1 MSGTPI
7 FVALLVAGLVLRVL
21 VYRTTWS
28 QPDGDQT
35 MGMLMAYRASQGHLS
50 LIFWGGNYGGAL
62 ISWIEAPL
70 VSLFGLQTWVFTV
83 VDSGLTLIAV
93 FLLRAIGLRTV
104 SGMAANVAAGTY
116 WFFPALWLFWSSR
129 EYVFWL
135 PAIVFALATCLFVL
149 RWFADRTSTVDLW
162 LAGLCAGLAIWSYPL
177 VACLIAPALVVLL
190 WAIRR
195 DIRSILGLAVAA
207 LVGVSPWLAYFA
219 INGSA
224 AFHLPPA
231 GASKSANLVHSVSQV
246 LPMALRGGQFR
257 LGVIWG
263 SSGTTPGVLTALGV
277 AVYAAAVVFTVVS
290 AVRREVALAAI
301 GATVVIWPPVLVAGN
316 VILGTATF
324 RYAVVIVPPILLI
337 AAHLLSKIRLTVVLP
352 VIALVSVVTTLWS
365 DTSGFAAVPTCDPT
379 LTTTGADLVAQHRDA
394 VWAAYWIAGPLQV
407 CSDGRL
413 TASSVAPVRDVI
425 GESAALDAPR
435 STYVVTPNGPLDQ
448 QLTAW
453 TKANGVPAK
462 VTQQGGFTIWTFDHR
477 INPAQM
483 GLNGGF

>member
-1 MSGTPI
+1 
-7 FVALLVAGLVLRVL
+7 
-21 VYRTTWS
+21 
-28 QPDGDQT
+28 
-35 MGMLMAYRASQGHLS
+35 
-50 LIFWGGNYGGAL
+50 
-62 ISWIEAPL
+62 
-70 VSLFGLQTWVFTV
+70 VFTV

-263 SSGTTPGVLTALGV
+263 SSGTTPSSPSCPPSGGRSHSPP
-277 AVYAAAVVFTVVS
+277 S
-290 AVRREVALAAI
+290 APPWSSGPRCSWPATSSWARPRSGMPSSSCRRSSSS
-301 GATVVIWPPVLVAGN
+301 
-316 VILGTATF
+316 
-324 RYAVVIVPPILLI
+324 PPICC
-337 AAHLLSKIRLTVVLP
+337 RR
-352 VIALVSVVTTLWS
+352 
-365 DTSGFAAVPTCDPT
+365 SG
-379 LTTTGADLVAQHRDA
+379 
-394 VWAAYWIAGPLQV
+394 
-407 CSDGRL
+407 
-413 TASSVAPVRDVI
+413 
-425 GESAALDAPR
+425 
-435 STYVVTPNGPLDQ
+435 
-448 QLTAW
+448 
-453 TKANGVPAK
+453 
-462 VTQQGGFTIWTFDHR
+462 
-477 INPAQM
+477 
-483 GLNGGF
+483 